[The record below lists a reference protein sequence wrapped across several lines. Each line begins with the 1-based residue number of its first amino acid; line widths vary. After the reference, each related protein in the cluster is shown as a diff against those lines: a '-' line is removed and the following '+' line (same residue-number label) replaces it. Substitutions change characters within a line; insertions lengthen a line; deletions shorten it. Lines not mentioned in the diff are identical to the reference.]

1 MSSLASTL
9 CLARQNQMRPMMT
22 HITAELLSIY
32 FTNIADT
39 VQILESQFC
48 SPWKDL
54 SFVNFDKM
62 IGNKGWLHFFAMMLV
77 SDLLTTPSNICSL

>member
-9 CLARQNQMRPMMT
+9 CLARQNKMRPMMT
-22 HITAELLSIY
+22 HITAELLSTY

-54 SFVNFDKM
+54 SFVNIDKM
-62 IGNKGWLHFFAMMLV
+62 IGNKGWLHFIETNQLAF
-77 SDLLTTPSNICSL
+77 